1 LESPHLARLA
11 GADANTPSQTNLSQ
25 AGLKKEASIM
35 MLKLKRLVAPFGVAT
50 FIIVFGQPATVRAYN
65 FTLDSFEVIKNGSS
79 LFLDSFDDGAAPP
92 SAPAVAS
99 SNFSGGTAAYLTQG
113 TLGPESAGKLT
124 MDSSGAVVV
133 FNFEENA
140 FRAVQRARL
149 NTAIGTNINNG
160 LRSDDTFSVVGI
172 FDLILPDIQER
183 YGIRLTDAAGGV
195 EGSDILTLTVTRRLD
210 GNLAI
215 QFRDVDD
222 PANTNT
228 LIDQALLDPQ
238 HSQICLRLERPDA
251 TDNSIFASFGYLNG
265 GGVCGSFI
273 TFANTA
279 DIFNGENF
287 TRAEFRA
294 SGPVPVPE
302 AGSLWLIGFGL
313 VLLFAAR
320 YL

>member
-1 LESPHLARLA
+1 
-11 GADANTPSQTNLSQ
+11 
-25 AGLKKEASIM
+25 
-35 MLKLKRLVAPFGVAT
+35 
-50 FIIVFGQPATVRAYN
+50 
-65 FTLDSFEVIKNGSS
+65 
-79 LFLDSFDDGAAPP
+79 LFLDTFNDGVPPP

-99 SNFSGGTAAYLTQG
+99 SDFGGGTAAYLTQG

-140 FRAVQRARL
+140 FRAVLRARL
-149 NTAIGTNINNG
+149 NTAIGQNINNG

-195 EGSDILTLTVTRRLD
+195 EGSDILTLTVTRQLD

-228 LIDQALLDPQ
+228 LIDQALLDPG

-251 TDNSIFASFGYLNG
+251 TDNSIFASFAYING
-265 GGVCGSFI
+265 GGVCGSFT
-273 TFANTA
+273 TFGNTA
-279 DIFNGENF
+279 DIFDGENF

-294 SGPVPVPE
+294 SGPVSVPE
-302 AGSLWLIGFGL
+302 PASLWLIGFGL
-313 VLLFAAR
+313 ILLLAIRF
-320 YL
+320 L